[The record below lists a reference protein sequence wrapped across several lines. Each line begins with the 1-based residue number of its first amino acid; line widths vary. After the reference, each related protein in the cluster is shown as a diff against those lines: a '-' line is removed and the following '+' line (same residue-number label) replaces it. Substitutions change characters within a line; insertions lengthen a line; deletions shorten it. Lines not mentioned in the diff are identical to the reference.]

1 MNSQNNNNLPDAKKM
16 SKRELEESIDD
27 LNNLAKALNDKS
39 KSFSA
44 SAGDNTSYDEERFR
58 AVVNRP
64 VRSVSEDLAT
74 IYNPE
79 HRYKPRRKMSQAEK
93 DAEYY
98 RTMSM
103 TQGYD
108 GMEEGL
114 EYQLS
119 DSRTRE
125 NNTFFIDE
133 SKEARSYNQRYDGDY
148 LRRMDKIWLKDQKDY
163 YQNVSLAYRYP
174 IGFTVFSFCAV
185 FVGVPV
191 LLFILAMMFLL

>member
-1 MNSQNNNNLPDAKKM
+1 MNSQNNYVPDAKKM
-16 SKRELEESIDD
+16 SKRELEQSIDD
-27 LNNLAKALNDKS
+27 LNDLAKVLNDKS
-39 KSFSA
+39 KSSSA
-44 SAGDNTSYDEERFR
+44 PAGNNISFDEERLR
-58 AVVNRP
+58 AAVNRP
-64 VRSVSEDLAT
+64 VRSVSEDLAS

-79 HRYKPRRKMSQAEK
+79 HRYKPRRKMSQDER

-119 DSRTRE
+119 DSRIRE
-125 NNTFFIDE
+125 NNSFFIDE
-133 SKEARSYNQRYDGDY
+133 SKEARPYWKRDDADY

-163 YQNVSLAYRYP
+163 YQNVSLSYRYP
-174 IGFTVFSFCAV
+174 IGFTIFSFCLV

>member
-1 MNSQNNNNLPDAKKM
+1 MNSQNNYVPDAKKM
-16 SKRELEESIDD
+16 SKRELEQSIDD
-27 LNNLAKALNDKS
+27 LNDLAKVLNDKS
-39 KSFSA
+39 KSSSA
-44 SAGDNTSYDEERFR
+44 PVGNNISYDERLR
-58 AVVNRP
+58 AAVNRP
-64 VRSVSEDLAT
+64 VRSVSEDLAS

-93 DAEYY
+93 DEEYY

-119 DSRTRE
+119 DSRIRE
-125 NNTFFIDE
+125 NNSFFIDE
-133 SKEARSYNQRYDGDY
+133 SKEARPYWKRDDADY

-163 YQNVSLAYRYP
+163 YQNVSLSYRYP
-174 IGFTVFSFCAV
+174 IGFTIFSFCLV

>member
-1 MNSQNNNNLPDAKKM
+1 MNSQNNYVPDAKKM
-16 SKRELEESIDD
+16 SKRELEQSIDD
-27 LNNLAKALNDKS
+27 LNDLAKVLNDKS
-39 KSFSA
+39 KSSSA
-44 SAGDNTSYDEERFR
+44 PAGNNISYDEERLR
-58 AVVNRP
+58 AAVNRP
-64 VRSVSEDLAT
+64 VRSVSEDLAS

-79 HRYKPRRKMSQAEK
+79 HRYKPRRKMSQDER

-98 RTMSM
+98 RNMSM

-119 DSRTRE
+119 DSRIRE
-125 NNTFFIDE
+125 NNSFFIDE
-133 SKEARSYNQRYDGDY
+133 SKEARPYWKRDDGDY

-163 YQNVSLAYRYP
+163 YQNVSLSYRYP
-174 IGFTVFSFCAV
+174 IGFTIFSFCLV